1 MAGSRLHSIGVVLA
15 IVAAWLMAAPLASAQ
30 TQTRIAGPTLVVPFA
45 GTADPR
51 TMWLS
56 EAVAI
61 LVADGLNDSGVPAL
75 TRDERVRA
83 FERLQV
89 PVRASLTSGTVIRI
103 GQLVGASTVVGGHVA
118 LDGGMLTVSVQSI
131 RIDTG
136 RIAIAFDERGAV
148 DTLFDITARAVRRL
162 GPAAGSPPQTPPASP
177 HPPLPAYESFIK
189 GLLAETPATQ
199 KTYLEKAVA
208 LSPGF
213 NQARLALARAHLDA
227 GDFEQA
233 RTAALAVPDASAL
246 RRESQFTAALAE
258 IDLKRYDDAFGRL
271 QALATQS
278 ASSEVYNNL
287 GVIQLRRAVT
297 DQTGKATYYFNKAA
311 ELDQASA
318 DATFNLGYAYWH
330 DQDYPAAI
338 YWLHEAV
345 RRDPGDADAHFVLAA
360 ALDASAHGTEAQ
372 RERELARR
380 LSAEYEE
387 GEDRSAGGAVPKELE
402 RVCTYLQR
410 AEAGKSDAA
419 LVATEQREQREMAA
433 FHLERGRRFYERED
447 DRNALIE
454 LRRAIYLSPYQAE
467 AHLLVGRIHL
477 RAGRTREAIE
487 SLKIALWSA
496 DTAEGHVALGEAYV
510 QAGDLAQAHSEAQRA
525 LVLDPARDDAKQL
538 LARSDRGAAA
548 Q

>member
-1 MAGSRLHSIGVVLA
+1 MACSL
-15 IVAAWLMAAPLASAQ
+15 AAPVARAQ
-30 TQTRIAGPTLVVPFA
+30 TSTRIGGPTLVVPFA
-45 GTADPR
+45 GSADPR

-56 EAVAI
+56 EAVAN
-61 LVADGLNDSGVPAL
+61 LLADDLNAVGVSAL

-89 PVRASLTSGTVIRI
+89 PVRATLTSGTVIRI
-103 GQLVGASTVVGGHVA
+103 GQLVGASAVVAGRVA
-118 LDGGMLTVSVQSI
+118 LDGDVLTLSVQAI

-136 RIAIAFDERGAV
+136 RIAAAFDERGPV
-148 DTLFDITARAVRRL
+148 NTLFDIAARAARRL
-162 GPAAGSPPQTPPASP
+162 MPASVSSALPPSTPP
-177 HPPLPAYESFIK
+177 HPTLPAYESFVK
-189 GLLAETPATQ
+189 GLLAETPAIQ
-199 KTYLEKAVA
+199 KTYLGKAVA
-208 LSPGF
+208 LSPDF
-213 NQARLALARAHLDA
+213 DQARLALARAHLDA
-227 GDFEQA
+227 GDWEQA
-233 RTAALAVPDASAL
+233 RSAALAVPETSTL

-258 IDLKRYDDAFGRL
+258 MDLKRYDDAFGRL
-271 QALATQS
+271 QALATQ
-278 ASSEVYNNL
+278 APGSEVYNNL
-287 GVIQLRRAVT
+287 GVIQLRRPVT
-297 DQTGKATYYFNKAA
+297 DQTGRATYYFNKAV

-318 DATFNLGYAYWH
+318 DASFNLGYAYWR

-387 GEDRSAGGAVPKELE
+387 GEDRSAGGTVPKQLE

-419 LVATEQREQREMAA
+419 LVATEQKEQREMAA
-433 FHLERGRRFYERED
+433 FHLERGRRFFEHED

-454 LRRAIYLSPYQAE
+454 LRRAIYLSPYEAD

-487 SLKIALWSA
+487 ALKIALWST
-496 DTAEGHVALGEAYV
+496 DTAEGHVALGEAYL
-510 QAGDLAQAHSEAQRA
+510 QAGDLAQAHAEAQRA
-525 LVLDPARDDAKQL
+525 LALDPTRDDAKQL
-538 LARSDRGAAA
+538 LARSDHASPG

>member
-1 MAGSRLHSIGVVLA
+1 MMA
-15 IVAAWLMAAPLASAQ
+15 AACGAAAPLTWAQ
-30 TQTRIAGPTLVVPFA
+30 TQTHIAGPTLVVPFA

-51 TMWLS
+51 TMWLG

-61 LVADGLNDSGVPAL
+61 LLADDLNDAGVPAL

-89 PVRASLTSGTVIRI
+89 PIRASLTSGTVIRI
-103 GQLVGASTVVGGHVA
+103 GQLVGASTVVAGHVA
-118 LDGGMLTVSVQSI
+118 LDGEVLTVSVQSI

-136 RIAIAFDERGAV
+136 RIAAEFDERGTI
-148 DTLFDITARAVRRL
+148 DTLFDITARAARRL
-162 GPAAGSPPQTPPASP
+162 GPSTAPSPQTPALP
-177 HPPLPAYESFIK
+177 HSTLLAYESFVK

-199 KTYLEKAVA
+199 KTYLSKAVT

-213 NQARLALARAHLDA
+213 DQARLALALAYLDA
-227 GDFEQA
+227 GDFDQA
-233 RTAALAVPDASAL
+233 RTAALAVPETSAL
-246 RRESQFTAALAE
+246 RRESQFAAALAE
-258 IDLKRYDDAFGRL
+258 INLKRYDDAFGRL
-271 QALATQS
+271 QALVSQLP
-278 ASSEVYNNL
+278 SSEAYNNL
-287 GVIQLRRAVT
+287 GVIQLRRSTTEQA
-297 DQTGKATYYFNKAA
+297 GRATYYFNKAV
-311 ELDQASA
+311 ELDPSSA
-318 DATFNLGYAYWH
+318 DTTFNLGYAYWH

-345 RRDPGDADAHFVLAA
+345 RRAPGDANAHFVLAA

-410 AEAGKSDAA
+410 PEAGKSDAA
-419 LVATEQREQREMAA
+419 LVATEQREQREMAT
-433 FHLERGRRFYERED
+433 FHLERGRRFYDHED

-454 LRRAIYLSPYQAE
+454 LRRAIYLSPYEAQ

-496 DTAEGHVALGEAYV
+496 DGAEGHVALGEAYV
-510 QAGDLAQAHSEAQRA
+510 QAGDLAQAHNEAQRA
-525 LVLDPARDDAKQL
+525 LALDPTRDDAKQL
-538 LARSDRGAAA
+538 LARSDHAAPA